1 MNHEKLRIDV
11 DFKKGL
17 KMLKVKDV
25 MTKNVVCVKKDTIIT
40 EALEYLERHNI
51 SGLPVVE
58 DDMTLVGVLSEKDVL
73 KFFYEEI
80 DLKDKTVAEYMTH
93 PAISFD
99 EGDDLLGVCTCLENH
114 FIRRLPVT
122 TNGKLTGIVSRRD
135 IIKYILWTKCEKIV
149 S

>member
-1 MNHEKLRIDV
+1 
-11 DFKKGL
+11 
-17 KMLKVKDV
+17 MLKVKDV
-25 MTKNVVCVKKDTIIT
+25 MTKNVICVKKDTPIT

-58 DDMTLVGVLSEKDVL
+58 DDMILVGVLSEKDIL
-73 KFFYEEI
+73 KFYYEEI

-99 EGDDLLGVCTCLENH
+99 EEDDLLGVCTCLENH

-122 TNGKLTGIVSRRD
+122 KNGKLTGIVSRRD
-135 IIKYILWTKCEKIV
+135 IIKYILWTKCEKIIPNQ
-149 S
+149 SI